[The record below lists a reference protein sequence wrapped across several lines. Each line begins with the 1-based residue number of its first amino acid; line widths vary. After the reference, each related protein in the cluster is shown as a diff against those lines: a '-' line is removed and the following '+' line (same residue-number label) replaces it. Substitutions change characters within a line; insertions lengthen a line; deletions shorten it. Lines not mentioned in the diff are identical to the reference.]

1 MSKHYPFKNLVFQ
14 GGGVKAY
21 TYHGVLDVLEANGL
35 LDQIERVAG
44 SSAGA
49 ILATMVSFRLGVTD
63 TVKLYRPEDS
73 DGSAHGGTER
83 KARIAEKE
91 LNRLVGGIS
100 AVNRMLSRFGWRST
114 GPFLQ
119 WLEDTIAGQCEGNGR
134 ATFAEFSDRGFRE
147 LHVITSNLSTREIKV
162 FSAEA
167 TPNVAV
173 ADAVLM
179 SSLIPLYFESLRFD
193 GTRFGAGDFYADG
206 GILLNYPINL
216 FDDPTYAFDER
227 WFFGG
232 VNWETLGCRTYTP
245 SDSESTTPSIGHV
258 VNYISTVVESLME
271 TQAIAY
277 EHSAVDRFRT
287 INISNCGVSTTDFQ
301 IRVDENDAR
310 YHTMREEGRMTAQ
323 AYLDSYDPPIRPVLP
338 HPEVEDESSSWE
350 RLQSGLRER
359 LQSLNPGQD
368 EEETT

>member
-1 MSKHYPFKNLVFQ
+1 M
-14 GGGVKAY
+14 
-21 TYHGVLDVLEANGL
+21 
-35 LDQIERVAG
+35 
-44 SSAGA
+44 
-49 ILATMVSFRLGVTD
+49 
-63 TVKLYRPEDS
+63 
-73 DGSAHGGTER
+73 
-83 KARIAEKE
+83 
-91 LNRLVGGIS
+91 GGIS
-100 AVNRMLSRFGWRST
+100 AVNRLLSRYGWRST

-119 WLEDTIAGQCEGNGR
+119 WLEDTIATQCDGNGR
-134 ATFAEFSDRGFRE
+134 TTFAEFSDRGFRE
-147 LHVITSNLSTREIKV
+147 LHVITSNLSTRKIEV
-162 FSAEA
+162 FSNER
-167 TPNVAV
+167 TPDVAV

-216 FDDPTYAFDER
+216 FDDPAYVFDKR

-245 SDSESTTPSIGHV
+245 SDSDHRTSSIGHV
-258 VNYISTVVESLME
+258 VGYISTVVESLME

-301 IRVDENDAR
+301 IRADENDAR
-310 YHTMREEGRMTAQ
+310 YHSMREEGRMTAQ
-323 AYLDSYDPPIRPVLP
+323 AYLDAYNPPIRPILP
-338 HPEVEDESSSWE
+338 ESEEENELSSWE

-359 LQSLNPGQD
+359 LQPRNQGQD
-368 EEETT
+368 EPDAS

>member
-1 MSKHYPFKNLVFQ
+1 MSQEYPFKNLVFQ

-49 ILATMVSFRLGVTD
+49 MLATAVSFRLDVAD
-63 TVKLYRPEDS
+63 TIALYRPTDS
-73 DGSAHGGTER
+73 TAHAHNE
-83 KARIAEKE
+83 KKSRIAEKE
-91 LNRLVGGIS
+91 LSKLVGGVS
-100 AVNRMLSRFGWRST
+100 AVNRLFGRYGWRST
-114 GPFLQ
+114 GPFLE
-119 WLEDTIAGQCEGNGR
+119 WLEHLVASQCEGNGR
-134 ATFAEFSDRGFRE
+134 ATFAEFSARGFRE
-147 LHVITSNLSTREIKV
+147 LHIVTSNLSTRTVEI
-162 FSAEA
+162 FSAA
-167 TPNVAV
+167 TTPDVAV

-216 FDDPTYAFDER
+216 FDDPTYIFDER

-232 VNWETLGCRTYTP
+232 VNWETLGCRTYTSP
-245 SDSESTTPSIGHV
+245 DADRPTSSINHV
-258 VNYISTVVESLME
+258 IGYISTIVETLME

-287 INISNCGVSTTDFQ
+287 ININNCGVSTTDLQ

-310 YHTMREEGRMTAQ
+310 YHALREEGRMAAQ
-323 AYLDSYDPPIRPVLP
+323 AYLDAYALPIPSVPPP
-338 HPEVEDESSSWE
+338 PEVMEEPGSWG
-350 RLQSGLRER
+350 RLQSGLREKW
-359 LQSLNPGQD
+359 LGLVGD
-368 EEETT
+368 EKETP